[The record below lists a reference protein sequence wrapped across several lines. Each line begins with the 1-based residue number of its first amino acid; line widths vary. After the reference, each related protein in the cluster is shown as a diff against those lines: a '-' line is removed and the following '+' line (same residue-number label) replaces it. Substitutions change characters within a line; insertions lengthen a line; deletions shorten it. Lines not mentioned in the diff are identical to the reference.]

1 MVTVV
6 AVVCQMF
13 QHDTRQRRHTP
24 DTLHST
30 GPHTSWHLQHT
41 SRTHTNPGNWFS
53 LNGAPLVTA
62 DTASL
67 PAAAPRTISNTH
79 SVLVSTYLQIEAQS
93 NICMRITVVC
103 RTADL
108 HRVHQIFVNEYRE
121 LKWFLVMVEVDNVDN
136 LIR

>member
-30 GPHTSWHLQHT
+30 GHTPAGT
-41 SRTHTNPGNWFS
+41 CNTPATHQPRNWFS
-53 LNGAPLVTA
+53 LNGAALVTA

-79 SVLVSTYLQIEAQS
+79 SVLVSTYLQIEALS

-136 LIR
+136 FIR